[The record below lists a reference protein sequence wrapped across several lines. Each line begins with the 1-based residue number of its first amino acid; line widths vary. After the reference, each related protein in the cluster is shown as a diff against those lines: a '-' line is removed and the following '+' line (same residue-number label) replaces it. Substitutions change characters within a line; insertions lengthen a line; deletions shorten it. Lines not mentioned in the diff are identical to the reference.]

1 MSSYPGEDP
10 QPADQGSGD
19 PTSSEGATG
28 SGEDPSGY
36 WERRAA
42 EQAREQEQQGHPT
55 DETGPITPSG
65 AGPVFN
71 PSSAQG
77 ATDPGQGGWSGSE
90 SYGAP
95 QQPSGQP
102 TYGQQYG
109 QQQYA
114 QPSYGDQ
121 SSGQY
126 AQQGYDQ
133 QQYGQQPPYGQQ
145 QYAQPAYGQAA
156 YAQQPYG
163 AYAPGQP
170 KQSQATMAMILG
182 IVGLALGVLMCG
194 LGLLVSP
201 FAWAMGRSSLREIR
215 ASEGQLGGETEAR
228 AGMVTG
234 IIGTVLLVL
243 ALLALVAFVVVLVVA
258 GVSSSGN
265 V

>member
-10 QPADQGSGD
+10 KPTDQGSGD
-19 PTSSEGATG
+19 QTSSEGASG
-28 SGEDPSGY
+28 SGEDTPGY

-65 AGPVFN
+65 GEPVFD
-71 PSSAQG
+71 PTSAQG
-77 ATDPGQGGWSGSE
+77 STDPEQGAWSGSD
-90 SYGAP
+90 SYAQP
-95 QQPSGQP
+95 QQDQQPHGQP
-102 TYGQQYG
+102 AYG
-109 QQQYA
+109 QQQYGQ

-121 SSGQY
+121 SSGQH
-126 AQQGYDQ
+126 APQGYDQ
-133 QQYGQQPPYGQQ
+133 QQYGQQPYG
-145 QYAQPAYGQAA
+145 QPAYGQPA
-156 YAQQPYG
+156 YGQPAYG
-163 AYAPGQP
+163 SFAPAQP

-194 LGLLVSP
+194 LGLLISP

-215 ASEGQLGGETEAR
+215 ASEGQLSGESEAR
-228 AGMVTG
+228 AGMITG

-243 ALLALVAFVVVLVVA
+243 ALLALVAFVVFLVVA

-265 V
+265 I